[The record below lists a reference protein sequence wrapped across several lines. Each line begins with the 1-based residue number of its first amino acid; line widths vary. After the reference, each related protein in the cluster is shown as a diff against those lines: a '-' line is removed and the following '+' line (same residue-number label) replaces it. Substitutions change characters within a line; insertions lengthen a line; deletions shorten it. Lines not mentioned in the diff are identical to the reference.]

1 MFKKNIPILILS
13 GIIFLLATYNISQ
26 AQEKIDN
33 YNIDVIVN
41 KNATVNI
48 VETIDYNFGEEKHH
62 GIYRVI
68 PIKYSTEGKNNRSI
82 KIKKIKV
89 LMDGESI
96 DFSTKKIGK
105 NLKIKIGN
113 PHKLISGQHRYRID
127 YQAMGVL
134 NYFTDYT
141 ELYWNVIGDRWDV
154 EIEKAMVKVVV
165 PEITKQDCFLG
176 VYGSVKKCKI
186 NKNSAKEVNFIFPSL
201 KPGEGG
207 TIVVGVKQGEITK
220 PTLWQQ
226 WLWFLL
232 DNWVLF
238 LPGVSLFWGGLRWW
252 NHGRDP
258 EGRGT
263 IIPYYDVPDNLS
275 VAEVS
280 AILHNNLR
288 SKDISAMIIQLAVK
302 GFIKIKQDKVGKVFK
317 HINYIFYKSKKYENK
332 NTHLTAEEKVLLKGL
347 FEFGK
352 NEIVSADDLKNKFYT
367 KVDKIKKQTLDKI
380 KSKKYLSQNTNFNG
394 GIMMTVAVIQVIVFS
409 FLSRLFGNAW
419 AISGSVNFFILVFF
433 AILMGHRT
441 KKGVEAKEKLLGLK
455 MYLKTAEKDRL
466 KFHNAPAKNPQRFE
480 KLLPYAMVF
489 GVEKEWAEQFKNI
502 YKGQPEWY
510 QGTEGQTF
518 NSVILA
524 NNLNSFAKTA
534 SGSMIAAPSSAS
546 SGGSGFSGG
555 GSGGGFGGGGGGSW

>member
-1 MFKKNIPILILS
+1 MFKKNIPILILL

-127 YQAMGVL
+127 YQVLGAL
-134 NYFTDYT
+134 NYFAEHT
-141 ELYWNVIGDRWDV
+141 ELYWNVIGDEWEV
-154 EIEKAMVKVVV
+154 GIEKAMVKVIA
-165 PEITKQDCFLG
+165 PKIIKQACFFG
-176 VYGSVKKCKI
+176 IYGSIKECQI
-186 NKNSAKEVNFIFPSL
+186 DKNSIKEVNFIFPVL

-207 TIVVGVKQGEITK
+207 TIVVGIEQDEIIK

-226 WLWFLL
+226 WLRFLL

-238 LPGVSLFWGGLRWW
+238 LPGIFLFWGSLRWW

-258 EGRGT
+258 KGRGT

-280 AILHNNLR
+280 AILHNSLR

-302 GFIKIKQDKVGKVFK
+302 GFIKIKQEKVGKIFK
-317 HINYIFYKSKKYENK
+317 HTNYIFHKSKEYENK
-332 NTHLTAEEKVLLKGL
+332 NTQLTAEEKYLLKAL
-347 FEFGK
+347 FEFG
-352 NEIVSADDLKNKFYT
+352 DDKKVTTDELKEKFYK
-367 KVDKIKKQTLDKI
+367 KVSTLKTQVLKDIEKKG
-380 KSKKYLSQNTNFNG
+380 YLPMKTQYNG
-394 GIMMTVAVIQVIVFS
+394 GMLIIIGVLQMIVLAFLSAFIGTVAI
-409 FLSRLFGNAW
+409 
-419 AISGSVNFFILVFF
+419 ISGIISSVILVFF

-455 MYLKTAEKDRL
+455 MYLETAEKDRL
-466 KFHNAPAKNPQRFE
+466 KFHNAPAKNPQQFE

-489 GVEKEWAEQFKNI
+489 GVEKEWAEQFRNI
-502 YKGQPEWY
+502 YKEQPEWY
-510 QGTEGQTF
+510 EGANGQTF
-518 NSVILA
+518 NSVVLA
-524 NNLNSFAKTA
+524 NSLNSFGKTT
-534 SGSMIAAPSSAS
+534 SSSVVSAPSSAG